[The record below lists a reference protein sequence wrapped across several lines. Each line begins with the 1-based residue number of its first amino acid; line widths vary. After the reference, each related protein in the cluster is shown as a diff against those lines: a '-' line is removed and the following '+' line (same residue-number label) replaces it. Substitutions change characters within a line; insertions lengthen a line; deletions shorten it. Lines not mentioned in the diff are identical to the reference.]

1 MRLLCGLSD
10 LTPARPRV
18 ARGIASA
25 RPPEAV
31 ARSVGISVK
40 TARLH
45 LKRIMLKT
53 GPTRKAKLLLLLLRS
68 GLRPP
73 GKRVGAAPYG
83 RHWMRAM
90 KWRPPLDLPM
100 MGSLT

>member
-53 GPTRKAKLLLLLLRS
+53 GPTRKAKLLLLLLLLRS

-73 GKRVGAAPYG
+73 GKGEGP
-83 RHWMRAM
+83 RHVA
-90 KWRPPLDLPM
+90 DI
-100 MGSLT
+100 GCGE